1 MLKLLKFIYW
11 FFLKRSK
18 FSQNDEELILSEI
31 FKDLYKGF
39 YVDVGCH
46 HPRRFSN
53 TALLYKNGWN
63 GINIDASA
71 KTIKL
76 FNVFRKR
83 DKNINALI
91 SEKPEK
97 LKYYYFDDSALNGI
111 LSFQKVNSL
120 KNLGYKVINEQYM
133 VTQRL
138 DDIITNFKVPNE
150 RIDLLDIDVEG
161 YDFQV
166 LKSIDLSLFDVR
178 VILIETGDN
187 ENEIAKYLLKYN
199 YSFYKKID
207 RNSFFLKDSICK

>member
-1 MLKLLKFIYW
+1 MIKFFKNIYYLFKIKNFSQSDEENVLLKVFNN
-11 FFLKRSK
+11 KK
-18 FSQNDEELILSEI
+18 T
-31 FKDLYKGF
+31 GF

-46 HPRRFSN
+46 HPMRFSN
-53 TALLYKNGWN
+53 TAKLYKNGWS
-63 GINIDASA
+63 GINIDADSSNMR
-71 KTIKL
+71 L
-76 FNVFRKR
+76 FRLFRKR

-120 KNLGYKVINEQYM
+120 KNLGYKVINEQYI

-138 DDIITNFKVPNE
+138 DNIITNFEIKNH

-207 RNSFFLKDSICK
+207 RNSFFLKDSI